1 MQSSP
6 HRQRVVLRQKS
17 DIKPQRVRQTGIR
30 RRSASF
36 RKVQR
41 HKRQAEA
48 REEKVCNPVNPLT
61 LKCTYIQSVYVHVL

>member
-48 REEKVCNPVNPLT
+48 REEKVCTCNQL
-61 LKCTYIQSVYVHVL
+61 IH